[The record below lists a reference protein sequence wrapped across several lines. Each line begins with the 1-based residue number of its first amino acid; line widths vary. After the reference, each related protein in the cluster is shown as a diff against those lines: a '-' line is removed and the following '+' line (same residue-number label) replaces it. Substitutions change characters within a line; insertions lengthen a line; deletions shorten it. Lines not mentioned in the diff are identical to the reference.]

1 MKGHRWKTALGL
13 AVSVA
18 LLWWVLRDVEL
29 AEVVRELRAADP
41 WLMLGAVA
49 VATFGFVLR
58 AMRWHV
64 LLLPANGR
72 TRFESRFGAVC
83 VGFMANNLLPA
94 RLGEFAR
101 AFALKRSEGIDMS
114 SGLASLVAERVFDGL
129 VLAFFLFATIS
140 RPGFPGGGAEGE
152 VVLRRLA
159 MVGASVFAAGF
170 LILWLVARHPA
181 PAIRLFE
188 HTLGRILAPHLT
200 DRAVEVLASFI
211 GGLGALHRLPIF
223 LRTLA
228 WTLFVW
234 TFIASSIW
242 LAMLAFD
249 IREPGFAGAL
259 FLQAII
265 GFAVAIPS
273 SPGFFGP
280 FEAAARLG
288 LTAFGVPSARIVS
301 FATSYH
307 VLTFLPVTLLGL
319 WYVRSFGIR
328 WSDVG
333 RSEEIVESAVSASGG
348 SD

>member
-1 MKGHRWKTALGL
+1 MRGHRWKTGLGL
-13 AVSVA
+13 AVTVI
-18 LLWWVLRDVEL
+18 LLWWVLRDVSP
-29 AEVVRELRAADP
+29 AEVLSELRSADP
-41 WLMLGAVA
+41 WLMAGAVA
-49 VATFGFVLR
+49 VATLGFVLR
-58 AMRWHV
+58 AMRWRV
-64 LLLPANGR
+64 LLLPANDG
-72 TRFESRFGAVC
+72 TSFGSRFGAVC
-83 VGFMANNLLPA
+83 IGFMANNLLPA

-101 AFALKRSEGIDMS
+101 AYALKRSEGVDLS
-114 SGLASLVAERVFDGL
+114 PALASLVAERVFDGL

-152 VVLRRLA
+152 IVLRRLA
-159 MVGASVFAAGF
+159 AAAAAVFAAGF
-170 LILWLVARHPA
+170 LVLWLVARHPA

-188 HTLGRILAPHLT
+188 HTLGRVLAPRLT
-200 DRAVEVLASFI
+200 DRAVDVLASFI
-211 GGLGALHRLPIF
+211 DGLGALHRLGVF

-228 WTLFVW
+228 WTVFVW
-234 TFIASSIW
+234 AFIAASIW
-242 LAMLAFD
+242 LALLAFD
-249 IREPGFAGAL
+249 IRAPGFVGAL

-265 GFAVAIPS
+265 GFAVAMPS

-288 LTAFGVPSARIVS
+288 LAAYAVPSARIVS

-333 RSEEIVESAVSASGG
+333 RSDELEA
-348 SD
+348 